1 MIILLVLGHV
11 AFAGDRFTLTLQA
24 VALNASPLSIGILM
38 SLLMVVPMLISIH
51 NVFFYLE
58 WMRTIR
64 DAIAA
69 GSLGSLQAPPE
80 GKISEAG

>member
-1 MIILLVLGHV
+1 
-11 AFAGDRFTLTLQA
+11 
-24 VALNASPLSIGILM
+24 
-38 SLLMVVPMLISIH
+38 MLISIH

-64 DAIAA
+64 DAVAA

-80 GKISEAG
+80 GKIPEGA